1 MTQEGNGQPSAWRVL
16 MSDATKAHLKQLH
29 QDAMAAGN
37 GQAFL
42 LALEDITRQLQESPE
57 QFGEPLYFLHAL
69 RLQVRQGVVGKL
81 VVDYGVYA
89 DKPLVFIRGFKVLS

>member
-1 MTQEGNGQPSAWRVL
+1 
-16 MSDATKAHLKQLH
+16 
-29 QDAMAAGN
+29 MAVGN
-37 GQAFL
+37 GQAF
-42 LALEDITRQLQESPE
+42 ITAFEQIVSQLQESPE

-89 DKPLVFIRGFKVLS
+89 DKPLVFIRGFKVLT